1 MSCPSHSQV
10 GIAMIELQNLQKVID
25 QTPIIDIAALTVH
38 AGEIAAVVGPVG
50 SGQVALLDLLLG
62 KTRPTAGT
70 VRLGGIDPA
79 VDKTAFSQQVGVLFA
94 EDGLYKSQSA
104 QANLVFQCRLHGL
117 PKGRADEILT
127 QVGLAD
133 RANTR
138 VEKLGSGLARRLT
151 FGRAILHRPQTLILV
166 DPFARCDEASIT
178 LLGRLIRQFAEEEAV
193 GGPTGTILILADDDA
208 HLLPLCNAIY
218 TLDKGRI
225 SQVINP
231 RDVQHNTLPFKIP
244 VKLEDKVALIN
255 PSDILYASAQEGRAV
270 LQTHTGSLPTQFTL
284 AELEERLARS
294 GFFRAH
300 RGYLVNLQ
308 HVKEVI
314 PYTRNSFSL
323 ILDDAGQTEIPL
335 SKTAAGELRELLG
348 Y

>member
-1 MSCPSHSQV
+1 
-10 GIAMIELQNLQKVID
+10 MIELRNLQKVID
-25 QTPIIDIAALTVH
+25 QTPVIDIAALTVH
-38 AGEIAAVVGPVG
+38 PGEVAAVVGPVG
-50 SGQVALLDLLLG
+50 SGQAVLLDLLLG

-70 VRLGGIDPA
+70 VRLGNVDPA
-79 VDKTAFSQQVGVLFA
+79 ADKAAFSRQIGVLFA

-117 PKGRADEILT
+117 PKGRADEVLT
-127 QVGLAD
+127 HVGLAD
-133 RANTR
+133 RAKTR
-138 VEKLGSGLARRLT
+138 VEKLGSGLARRLA

-178 LLGRLIRQFAEEEAV
+178 LLGRLIRQLAEEAV
-193 GGPTGTILILADDDA
+193 GRPTEAVGGTTGTVFILADDDA
-208 HLLPLCNAIY
+208 HLLSLCDIIY

-225 SQVINP
+225 NQALNP
-231 RDVQHNTLPFKIP
+231 REAQHNTLPFKIP
-244 VKLEDKVALIN
+244 VKLEDKVALVN
-255 PSDILYASAQEGRAV
+255 PGDILYAIAQEGRAV
-270 LQTHTGSLPTQFTL
+270 LYTHTGSLPTQFTL

-314 PYTRNSFSL
+314 PYTRNSFTL

>member
-1 MSCPSHSQV
+1 
-10 GIAMIELQNLQKVID
+10 MIELRNLQKVID
-25 QTPIIDIAALTVH
+25 QTPVIDIAALTVH
-38 AGEIAAVVGPVG
+38 PGEIAAVVGPAG
-50 SGQVALLDLLLG
+50 SGQTALLDLLLG
-62 KTRPTAGT
+62 KTHPTAGT
-70 VRLGGIDPA
+70 VRLGDVDPA
-79 VDKTAFSQQVGVLFA
+79 ADKAAFSQQVGVLFA

-117 PKGRADEILT
+117 PKGRADEVLT

-138 VEKLGSGLARRLT
+138 VEKLGSGLARRLA
-151 FGRAILHRPQTLILV
+151 FGRAILHRPHILILV

-178 LLGRLIRQFAEEEAV
+178 LLGRLIRQLATEEAV
-193 GGPTGTILILADDDA
+193 GRPTEAVGRPTGAVLILADDDA
-208 HLLPLCNAIY
+208 HLLPLCDAIY
-218 TLDKGRI
+218 PLDKGRI

-231 RDVQHNTLPFKIP
+231 HDAQHNTLPFKIP
-244 VKLEDKVALIN
+244 VKLEDKVALVN
-255 PSDILYASAQEGRAV
+255 PGDILYAMAQEGRAV
-270 LQTHTGSLPTQFTL
+270 LHTHTGSLPTQFTL

-308 HVKEVI
+308 HVKEII
-314 PYTRNSFSL
+314 PYTRNTFTL

-335 SKTAAGELRELLG
+335 SKTAASELRELLG